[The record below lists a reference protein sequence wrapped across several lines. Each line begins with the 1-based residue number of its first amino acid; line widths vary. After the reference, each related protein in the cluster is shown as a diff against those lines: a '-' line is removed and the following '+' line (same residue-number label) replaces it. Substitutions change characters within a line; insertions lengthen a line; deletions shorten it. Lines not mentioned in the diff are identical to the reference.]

1 MGSFGTNLK
10 EIRKSRKISQKQ
22 LAEHIG
28 VGQTTIANYESDQRF
43 PNPIILSQIAHV
55 LNTSVDKLIE
65 TPVEF
70 NPVDDINAFNQEVL
84 NLILN
89 NKDSKAKDMVMGLLK
104 RGYQVLDLYDI
115 VLRRILYMVG
125 EMWQTG
131 EISIPMEHHVTH
143 IIDQLIVLLSP
154 HKEVKGHSKKTVTLI
169 APSNEEHLIGLK
181 IIKEIFT
188 AYGWTALFIGNSVP
202 WQSLTETI
210 VNKKIDL
217 VVITSTIPSDQ
228 NQVAAMIDHIKS
240 KVKAQV
246 MVGGQAFENNNY
258 SYKHLNADYFILNKD
273 SLYQFLK
280 NNS

>member
-55 LNTSVDKLIE
+55 LNTSVDSLVELPI
-65 TPVEF
+65 EF
-70 NPVDDINAFNQEVL
+70 NPIDNIDAFNKDIL
-84 NLILN
+84 TLILN
-89 NKDSKAKDMVMGLLK
+89 NKDREAQDKVLGLLK
-104 RGYQVLDLYDI
+104 RGYKVLDIYDI
-115 VLRRILYMVG
+115 VIRRILYMVG
-125 EMWQTG
+125 KMWQTG
-131 EISIPMEHHVTH
+131 DISIPMEHHVTH

-154 HKEVKGHSKKTVTLI
+154 HKEVKGHSHKTVALI

-202 WQSLTETI
+202 WQSLTNTI
-210 VNKKIDL
+210 INRKIDL

-240 KVKAQV
+240 KVKAEV
-246 MVGGQAFENNNY
+246 MVGGQAFENNQYNY
-258 SYKHLNADYFILNKD
+258 NHLNADYFILNKD
-273 SLYQFLK
+273 SLYHFLK
-280 NNS
+280 TN